1 MKRIFSFIIAVVIFI
16 FNCVPVFAWE
26 DSNFLTYG
34 STTIHPDLV
43 VFMTENPN
51 NNYYYV
57 HGRRHG
63 VDFHVVVY
71 SPSNFSLE
79 IDSETNYLLN
89 YVNNTAEKI
98 TVYTYIDYF
107 PSVNLDSYGVFSYN
121 HGGDR
126 FYKTVEKIVDS
137 NNNCVSKKFC
147 EPSIYV
153 DPDSVGDYEEDGVVI
168 KGLTSFFNNM
178 INGLKNI
185 VDSILELPTKIL
197 NMLKDLFIPNIE
209 NMKTSFNN
217 FIDYMTLRFGFTP
230 LINTL
235 QSLVDSVSDDGSSVG
250 AADVKDKFNY
260 TLFDEDVEETFS
272 INLDFS
278 IPFSEFYNSVV
289 KGQIGDYMKGVFFL
303 LLIFYN
309 LSELYFIIRGVRP
322 WKDPAIVTELNS
334 MQAEKAERH
343 RRR

>member
-1 MKRIFSFIIAVVIFI
+1 MKRIFSFLIAVVIFI

-57 HGRRHG
+57 HGRRYG

-98 TVYTYIDYF
+98 TVYTYIDFF
-107 PSVNLDSYGVFSYN
+107 PSVNLDSYEIFSYN

-137 NNNCVSKKFC
+137 NNNCVSEKFC
-147 EPSIYV
+147 DPSVYV
-153 DPDSVGDYEEDGVVI
+153 NPDSVGDYEEDGVVI

-178 INGLKNI
+178 ISSLNSVK
-185 VDSILELPTKIL
+185 DSILNLPETIL
-197 NMLKDLFIPNIE
+197 NGLSNLFIPNIE
-209 NMKTSFNN
+209 NMKTSFNS
-217 FIDYMTLRFGFTP
+217 FIDYMTTKFGFNS
-230 LINTL
+230 LIDTL
-235 QSLVDSVSDDGSSVG
+235 HNLVDSSLNGSSVG
-250 AADVKDKFNY
+250 AADLNKD
-260 TLFDEDVEETFS
+260 FS
-272 INLDFS
+272 INYNNTTIPLKFS
-278 IPFSEFYNSVV
+278 LPFSNIITDSTKNIFDGYL
-289 KGQIGDYMKGVFFL
+289 KGFFFI

-309 LSELYFIIRGVRP
+309 LSEIYFLIRGIRP
-322 WKDPAIVTELNS
+322 FNSSRTDISMNLRTPDTVNYTKDGNI
-334 MQAEKAERH
+334 RFH
-343 RRR
+343 